1 MDIALH
7 GFQVVLGL
15 VFVAIG
21 AGKVAGAATTFALG
35 FARFGY
41 PRWFLTVTGLV
52 EVLGGIGLLVGMV
65 RPELG
70 VVAAALLIATLLGAA
85 LTHLRVRDGA
95 ARVAPPLVLLALVVA
110 VGLAS
115 FGG

>member
-21 AGKVAGAATTFALG
+21 AGKVAGAATFALG